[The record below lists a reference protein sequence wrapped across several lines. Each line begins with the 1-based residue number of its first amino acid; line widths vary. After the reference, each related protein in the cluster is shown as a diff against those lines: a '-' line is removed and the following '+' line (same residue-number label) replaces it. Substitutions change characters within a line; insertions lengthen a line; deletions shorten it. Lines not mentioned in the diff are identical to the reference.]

1 MLIKLALL
9 LRPYQKQLVVALVA
23 SLGATAANLLQ
34 PWPLKVVFDSVFQSK
49 PLPTPVA
56 ATVGALFGPG
66 PTGALSFALE
76 AILVVACVGAV
87 SVFVAGWLMTRVA
100 NSVLYELRSNLYWHI
115 QRLSLAYHDQRRVG
129 ELVGTLTTDTQAI
142 QDLVAQGLVGILVS
156 GLTLIGMVVVMFAL
170 HWRFALLALS
180 IAPLLFALTYRFT
193 RRIKRATRDI
203 RKREGEIA
211 ATAHEVLSAIRIV
224 QANTR
229 EDYEQS
235 RFEWQNQQRVSAG
248 VQART
253 LQSALPPLVDV
264 MVAIGTAVVLGYGA
278 HEVLAGSLAP
288 GELLVYLAYLTMLY
302 KPMRDLSKV
311 SEVMFR
317 ASVGLERI
325 FAVLEVERSVRDLP
339 GAREAKRL
347 RGHIEVQHVWFAYGD
362 RRPALADICFD
373 VQPGQVVALV
383 GATGAGKTTIASLL
397 PRFNDPTRGSM
408 RIDGRDVRE
417 YTLASLR
424 GQIALV
430 LQETVLFYGTVHDNI
445 AYGRPEASVE
455 EVVAAAMAAH
465 AHEFIE
471 RLPDGYDTLIGE
483 RGATLSGGER
493 QLLAL
498 ARAMVRDAPIV
509 VLDEP
514 TTGLDASAEALVL
527 DGMGRLMRGRTVLV
541 IAHRLSTISRA
552 DLILVVEH
560 GRIVERGTH
569 DSLLA
574 AGGRYR
580 ELFEL
585 QSRGQVAVPVG
596 GAR

>member
-66 PTGALSFALE
+66 PTGALSFALV

-87 SVFVAGWLMTRVA
+87 SAFVAGWLMTRVA

-156 GLTLIGMVVVMFAL
+156 GLTLIGMVMVMFAL

-180 IAPLLFALTYRFT
+180 IA
-193 RRIKRATRDI
+193 
-203 RKREGEIA
+203 
-211 ATAHEVLSAIRIV
+211 

-325 FAVLEVERSVRDLP
+325 FAVLDVERSVRDLP

-493 QLLAL
+493 QRLAL